1 MSCAFQQPP
10 ARALSTLADARSHC
24 SSPGPIEGAAGQ
36 GKMVSSYMTRSRFI
50 RLRLCLLPRT
60 YSTRSISTTSCLS
73 SGQAAQPSPRSSAST
88 SPESYK
94 LDSKWLSATKKRLG
108 KCLQFGLQP
117 EQVRAA
123 GDILKEVT
131 RDWRELVAGSEGFL
145 TGEDR
150 RGLFRHNVVWGEM
163 DVMLTVLIK
172 GHVNNVMYV
181 RYAETARV
189 NWTRNFATYHDP
201 AHKKQWLE
209 LIGSTGIG
217 LILKSIKIDYKFP
230 MTYPDKIC
238 VYHKLVHAPPSPS
251 SPNPNA
257 YPGLIFDVLILSE
270 AKQRAAARC
279 HEDVVLYDYRVGR
292 KVSELPNY
300 MIDQFRHTW
309 ELQQEA
315 KRVNRHKIQEI
326 EMKLRTLEKASR
338 DRA

>member
-1 MSCAFQQPP
+1 
-10 ARALSTLADARSHC
+10 
-24 SSPGPIEGAAGQ
+24 
-36 GKMVSSYMTRSRFI
+36 MTRSRFI
-50 RLRLCLLPRT
+50 RLRLCLLPRI

-88 SPESYK
+88 SPENYK
-94 LDSKWLSATKKRLG
+94 LDSKWLSVTKKRLG

-123 GDILKEVT
+123 GDILKQVT

-163 DVMLTVLIK
+163 
-172 GHVNNVMYV
+172 
-181 RYAETARV
+181 
-189 NWTRNFATYHDP
+189 
-201 AHKKQWLE
+201 KQWLE

-238 VYHKLVHAPPSPS
+238 VYHKLVHAPPSPC

-279 HEDVVLYDYRVGR
+279 HEDVVLYDYRVGH

-326 EMKLRTLEKASR
+326 EMKLRTLEKTSW
-338 DRA
+338 DRADATEDVGSAAGK